1 MTRLIFQRQ
10 YNILIMSTGQSTI
23 FVQTEIFQQL
33 VDGLQCN
40 FAQIFMFPR
49 GLSLLTGDSLT
60 FLCLAQSTTGP
71 HCRLTQ
77 ELDCRGAVSLDFT
90 FHFYLEWDKTHALLV
105 ANWFTSF
112 TLHPVQ
118 SDWTLTCKNAKLSNV
133 QPVWERAWDWEG
145 IIVSCFTASL
155 SNTKHSRGMLFG
167 CTSTRNVV
175 VSQTSFNRI
184 HASHANFA
192 LGKSCLSVASPV
204 GQ

>member
-71 HCRLTQ
+71 HC
-77 ELDCRGAVSLDFT
+77 SFT
-90 FHFYLEWDKTHALLV
+90 GTGLSWCSQPGFHFPFLFGMGQNTCTSGRKLIHLFHFASSSIRFNFDMQKCKTLQCQASVREGMGLGGHYCFL
-105 ANWFTSF
+105 FYSF
-112 TLHPVQ
+112 T
-118 SDWTLTCKNAKLSNV
+118 A
-133 QPVWERAWDWEG
+133 
-145 IIVSCFTASL
+145 
-155 SNTKHSRGMLFG
+155 
-167 CTSTRNVV
+167 
-175 VSQTSFNRI
+175 
-184 HASHANFA
+184 
-192 LGKSCLSVASPV
+192 
-204 GQ
+204 